1 MTKIVYFNVYDITRR
16 YYEENPLNAKDVEIV
31 MTEKS
36 PADLTDAELAKMS
49 DAEIISVFVH
59 AVDVGAQV
67 LEKFPNLKLIA
78 LRSTG
83 FNNVDLDYCKEHGI
97 YVCNVPGYGD
107 STVAEFAFGLL
118 LDVTRKISRSYR
130 AVQEAH
136 VDTDHYLGFDL
147 RGRTIGIV
155 GTGAIGRYAAR
166 IAKGFQMNVL
176 AYDPYPNEAHAQEIG
191 FEYVTLDEMF
201 EKADIFSLHCPLT
214 KENYHLFD
222 EDAFA
227 KMKKGVVIVNT
238 ARGELIDTEAL
249 FKAISSGKVWGAG
262 LDVLENEGAL
272 LHDDLALHSM
282 REQSSDSLL
291 RSWINLRMLQLK
303 NVVMTPHV
311 AFNSIDAV
319 HRILKTA
326 NDNIEAY
333 LQGNPRNSVMK

>member
-1 MTKIVYFNVYDITRR
+1 MRR
-16 YYEENPLNAKDVEIV
+16 YHETFRLWEYLLFAVVTLAVLCLCVCIGSVRVPLGDTLAFFAAKLTGGALPEGLVSSIMPIRLPRVLCVALTGAALSLAGAAMQGLLKNPLNAKDVEIV

-36 PADLTDAELAKMS
+36 PADLTDEELAKMS

-227 KMKKGVVIVNT
+227 KMKK
-238 ARGELIDTEAL
+238 L
-249 FKAISSGKVWGAG
+249 
-262 LDVLENEGAL
+262 
-272 LHDDLALHSM
+272 
-282 REQSSDSLL
+282 
-291 RSWINLRMLQLK
+291 
-303 NVVMTPHV
+303 
-311 AFNSIDAV
+311 
-319 HRILKTA
+319 
-326 NDNIEAY
+326 
-333 LQGNPRNSVMK
+333 